1 MTQPVAASTSQ
12 TPSTPTTNLT
22 QPALNTASTANA
34 SAGQTATPAET
45 PTPQQPPSP
54 SLKPKQEKF
63 TTSGIEQLINAAFKQ
78 TLNECFMIYRNID
91 GIDSNK
97 KKAERYLDITN
108 GKVDKFKEE
117 KHQKLKDLLMNKVDD
132 HHKFKFN
139 LKWKEQYEDICNV
152 ISAENQVGKGES
164 NDDQAVIGRD
174 VITSDTTVN
183 PSATNLM
190 TDNNNK
196 NENTANKNVNIIE
209 NGALNCDDN
218 INNKNTQNEDSLSK
232 YDEEFKSYLKQFNA
246 VIVSYMKN
254 TVEKKLKEE
263 LELTK
268 RSNEIILYHEVVRHM
283 VKLNELFEISSIDSN
298 DYIERCKKLIT
309 IGSKSTHF
317 PIFLYGSQLSGK
329 TTCLAKFG
337 MVAARV
343 LSEQKNVCFVVRF
356 SDLTSQSSSF
366 EGILLSICEQL
377 CIIQKLNPLNELK
390 NKDLVNLIDYF
401 YKIIGLISKTKTQ
414 VVILIDDI
422 QDFCIDKPPSSP
434 TPPKPQ
440 TLNNQISW
448 LFQQELPVGIHLI
461 ATIRHQ
467 TPSTNTTHNNQ
478 LLLQNSSI
486 NLQQHVSV
494 ASSQSV
500 SLFLHFYNEKMS
512 NEAENY
518 LFELPFQIKKSSESA
533 LDLNTYI
540 KSEFQKN
547 GRNITDEQLHI
558 MLKYFNFSKSNSS
571 DNNEYSD
578 QHKNGTTN
586 NTSAN
591 NSSEAQI
598 NNFPYLNF
606 VIKEITSN
614 RSNLDLRKVFVED
627 RYPKNLESFI
637 LFRISN
643 LEKKFN
649 AKLLSFVFN
658 YITASHNGIT
668 ELELLDLLS
677 CNNDFFTDYYSNK
690 ELPSM
695 LRFPLAVWLLIK
707 YQLSDLLTKKYL
719 DNKIVYCWRHECIKK
734 IMKQRYFNKV
744 DQIRNCHKDIANYFL
759 ESFIDKKPLI
769 DMSHNMQIR
778 DEHARRYI
786 CQQPLLYSDTKYN
799 YRRLSELWYHLMN
812 SGKNYK

>member
-1 MTQPVAASTSQ
+1 
-12 TPSTPTTNLT
+12 
-22 QPALNTASTANA
+22 
-34 SAGQTATPAET
+34 
-45 PTPQQPPSP
+45 
-54 SLKPKQEKF
+54 
-63 TTSGIEQLINAAFKQ
+63 
-78 TLNECFMIYRNID
+78 MIYRNID
-91 GIDSNK
+91 GIDASK
-97 KKAERYLDITN
+97 KKAEKYIDITN
-108 GKVDKFKEE
+108 GKIDKSKDE
-117 KHQKLKDLLMNKVDD
+117 KHHKLKDTLMNKFDD
-132 HHKFKFN
+132 NHKFKFN
-139 LKWKEQYEDICNV
+139 LKWKEQYEDICNL
-152 ISAENQVGKGES
+152 ISVENQLEKVESKENVVLSGGETTKS
-164 NDDQAVIGRD
+164 NTNV
-174 VITSDTTVN
+174 T
-183 PSATNLM
+183 TNLI
-190 TDNNNK
+190 DNN
-196 NENTANKNVNIIE
+196 EITANKNVNIIE
-209 NGALNCDDN
+209 NGALNDDN
-218 INNKNTQNEDSLSK
+218 NNNNNNNNNKNTQNEDSLSR
-232 YDEEFKSYLKQFNA
+232 YDDEFKTYLKQFNA

-263 LELTK
+263 LDLTK
-268 RSNEIILYHEVVRHM
+268 RSNEIILYHEVTRHM
-283 VKLNELFEISSIDSN
+283 SKLNELYEISSIDSN
-298 DYIERCKKLIT
+298 DYIERFKKLIT

-343 LSEQKNVCFVVRF
+343 LNEQKNVCYVVRF
-356 SDLTSQSSSF
+356 SDLTNQSSSF
-366 EGILLSICEQL
+366 EGLLLSICEQL
-377 CIIQKLNPLNELK
+377 CLIQKLNPLNELK
-390 NKDLVNLIDYF
+390 NKDFCNLVDYF
-401 YKIIGLISKTKTQ
+401 YKVIGLISKSKIQ

-422 QDFCIDKPPSSP
+422 QDFCIDKPPPSP
-434 TPPKPQ
+434 LPPKPQ

-461 ATIRHQ
+461 TTIRHQ
-467 TPSTNTTHNNQ
+467 TPNTNIIHNNQ
-478 LLLQNSSI
+478 LLLQNSNN
-486 NLQQHVSV
+486 NLQQHIST
-494 ASSQSV
+494 ASTQSV

-518 LFELPFQIKKSSESA
+518 LFELPIQIKKTGDSA

-547 GRNITDEQLHI
+547 GRNITDEQLQI
-558 MLKYFNFSKSNSS
+558 MLKYFNSS
-571 DNNEYSD
+571 TKTNNLDNNENSD
-578 QHKNGTTN
+578 PNKNGTTVN

-591 NSSEAQI
+591 NNESQI

-606 VIKEITSN
+606 VINEIISN
-614 RSNLDLRKVFVED
+614 RSNLDLRKVFNED
-627 RYPKNLESFI
+627 RFPKNLESFI

-649 AKLLSFVFN
+649 SKLLSLIFN

-677 CNNDFFTDYYSNK
+677 CNNDFFTEYYSNK

-695 LRFPLAVWLLIK
+695 LRFPLAIWLLIK

-719 DNKIVYCWRHECIKK
+719 DNKITYCWRHECIKK
-734 IMKQRYFNKV
+734 IMKQKYFNKV

-812 SGKNYK
+812 SGIFLTNKQDEI